1 MYTNTALKLGLG
13 YDAIQEFTPKG
24 ENRKFVSSSR
34 YLISEDISDVH
45 NKKSKNMN
53 LFFRHVSFTEV
64 VSSQWVLI

>member
-45 NKKSKNMN
+45 TRKA
-53 LFFRHVSFTEV
+53 R
-64 VSSQWVLI
+64 I